1 MDIYAKGGQTKKR
14 RGRNDL
20 HQDSLNELEAA
31 MLKKRLKF
39 LRAQGATGKP
49 TYRLGDDF
57 FKQMEDHWTF
67 CSALA
72 DIYAVKEMGDQRRD
86 DAVAATLPSSTEED
100 WKDEDNEAIET
111 GDLLARL
118 VVNELLSDEDT
129 EGELAEPADRSD
141 VIRMQS
147 RKPILPPSRAVLV
160 LLPLT
165 LIDVLDYVAN
175 VLKMHRTDVI
185 RRSLMRD
192 VNSALREEVSRAQ
205 RHQAVRGWSGP

>member
-1 MDIYAKGGQTKKR
+1 MD
-14 RGRNDL
+14 
-20 HQDSLNELEAA
+20 QDSLNELEAA

-49 TYRLGDDF
+49 TYRLGTDF

-86 DAVAATLPSSTEED
+86 DAVAATLPSSTEEEWED
-100 WKDEDNEAIET
+100 DDNEAIET

-129 EGELAEPADRSD
+129 ERELEEPADRSD
-141 VIRMQS
+141 
-147 RKPILPPSRAVLV
+147 
-160 LLPLT
+160 
-165 LIDVLDYVAN
+165 
-175 VLKMHRTDVI
+175 
-185 RRSLMRD
+185 
-192 VNSALREEVSRAQ
+192 
-205 RHQAVRGWSGP
+205 G

>member
-1 MDIYAKGGQTKKR
+1 MHK
-14 RGRNDL
+14 NN
-20 HQDSLNELEAA
+20 LNELEAA

-39 LRAQGATGKP
+39 LRAQGATGKH

-86 DAVAATLPSSTEED
+86 DAVAATLPSSTEEEWED
-100 WKDEDNEAIET
+100 DDNEAIET

-129 EGELAEPADRSD
+129 ERELEEPADLSD
-141 VIRMQS
+141 V
-147 RKPILPPSRAVLV
+147 
-160 LLPLT
+160 
-165 LIDVLDYVAN
+165 
-175 VLKMHRTDVI
+175 
-185 RRSLMRD
+185 
-192 VNSALREEVSRAQ
+192 
-205 RHQAVRGWSGP
+205 

>member
-1 MDIYAKGGQTKKR
+1 M
-14 RGRNDL
+14 

-86 DAVAATLPSSTEED
+86 NAVAATLPSSTEED

-129 EGELAEPADRSD
+129 EGELEEPADRSD
-141 VIRMQS
+141 V
-147 RKPILPPSRAVLV
+147 
-160 LLPLT
+160 
-165 LIDVLDYVAN
+165 
-175 VLKMHRTDVI
+175 
-185 RRSLMRD
+185 
-192 VNSALREEVSRAQ
+192 
-205 RHQAVRGWSGP
+205 

>member
-1 MDIYAKGGQTKKR
+1 M
-14 RGRNDL
+14 

-86 DAVAATLPSSTEED
+86 DEVAATLPSSTEED
-100 WKDEDNEAIET
+100 WEDDDNEAIET

-141 VIRMQS
+141 V
-147 RKPILPPSRAVLV
+147 
-160 LLPLT
+160 
-165 LIDVLDYVAN
+165 
-175 VLKMHRTDVI
+175 
-185 RRSLMRD
+185 
-192 VNSALREEVSRAQ
+192 
-205 RHQAVRGWSGP
+205 

>member
-1 MDIYAKGGQTKKR
+1 M
-14 RGRNDL
+14 

-86 DAVAATLPSSTEED
+86 DEVAATLPSSTEED
-100 WKDEDNEAIET
+100 WKDDDNEAIET

-129 EGELAEPADRSD
+129 ERELAEPADRSD
-141 VIRMQS
+141 V
-147 RKPILPPSRAVLV
+147 
-160 LLPLT
+160 
-165 LIDVLDYVAN
+165 
-175 VLKMHRTDVI
+175 
-185 RRSLMRD
+185 
-192 VNSALREEVSRAQ
+192 
-205 RHQAVRGWSGP
+205 